1 MANMRLDSPPSIP
14 LFSGVTPNKA
24 AKHDSV
30 SEALTTAATAVVS
43 VERNS

>member
-1 MANMRLDSPPSIP
+1 MANMRLDSPPSVP